1 MNDLRASVLER
12 LNREP
17 KLIENLDAE
26 GGDFLKASLQIKFWK
41 RRSGGQGGTAFSA
54 VWGWRFIGADC
65 VYF

>member
-26 GGDFLKASLQIKFWK
+26 GGDFLKASLQIKF
-41 RRSGGQGGTAFSA
+41 
-54 VWGWRFIGADC
+54 
-65 VYF
+65 